1 MKNRPLS
8 TSLVVLLAAALLA
21 AAVPV
26 GRALAQNQQT
36 DAKIRLMSEA
46 IRARDAGDLTAAQK
60 AINELATLV
69 PNDASVQRFRA
80 ELEAQ
85 RVAQA
90 EAADR
95 AEAQRAAQVEA
106 DARAEAQR
114 AAAAVAAQ
122 QAAAARPVVAEAQ
135 PLPPAPA
142 PAAAAPTQSAPA
154 PAASAGPVMVDVKI
168 PEPGQTLPPAPPPGP
183 TPEQEAEALA
193 RAESARLNNLMVGA
207 QTMLTTAHA
216 QARDGKDDDAI
227 ATVDSALASLP
238 ANPLT
243 QKLIADLK
251 KEKASALLDKAQV
264 LLKRGDSEGAR
275 AALAAHDQLAPADT
289 RGAGVAKKIAS
300 ADAKSA
306 AIDPAFIAERDATA
320 KLIAKGRAQYV
331 AGDIDGAQETF
342 RQVEALEPDNTVAKG
357 FLLRIANEKT
367 ETGALNREKTRAQL
381 LEEVAKGWQRP
392 GIYQERARGTDQ
404 AAAVAPLA
412 KKLNDITLPSVSF
425 TRAEIGQVVAAL
437 SAASEEFDTT
447 GATPKGV
454 NVVLLD
460 PSNKNP
466 TVTITLRNSTL
477 KRVLDFVTEAIGYQY
492 EVQADAVVVR
502 PGGETSTLD
511 TAFFPITRATVLRM
525 TGIAGGGGGNSG
537 GNAGK
542 PDPYASGGSGTEP
555 TVTGGE
561 AAGMKGFLQQA
572 GVSFTIEGSSLAYD
586 GSAIIVTQTA
596 RNMERIRNI
605 LARYNDV
612 RQVEIE
618 SKFMEVQEGALDELG
633 VTWNLSRRGIPQ
645 INPTTGAPVLD
656 SNGRQ
661 VFVPQETY
669 STGGVI
675 RPLGDAFPSTSNQS
689 SINIGSVSNNNGVT
703 TVSNDISIP
712 VAPTQIPG
720 GVQLGSTATALANIT
735 GFVGEFD
742 VSAVVRALSQK
753 QGTDLLSSPKLTV
766 LSGNPANITV
776 AQELR
781 YPQSYGEIQS
791 QVGSGS
797 STGTGISAAGVTITA
812 GTPQEFTMRNVGV
825 ELKVTPTVE
834 EDDYS
839 ISLDLNPKVTEFEG
853 FVEYGGPSVA
863 ISAGVTVTVPPGF
876 YQPIFSVRDISTKVT
891 IWDGA
896 TLVMGGLTR
905 EEVKK
910 VNDKVPFFGDLPFVG
925 RLFRSKGESAQ
936 KRNLLIFV
944 TANLVSPGGS
954 PKKQNL
960 KSTPANSLFQNPTIV
975 TPASAEPRTRSGD
988 K

>member
-1 MKNRPLS
+1 MKHRPLL
-8 TSLVVLLAAALLA
+8 TPLAVLFSAALIGLA
-21 AAVPV
+21 MPA
-26 GRALAQNQQT
+26 GRALAQNQT

-46 IRARDAGDLTAAQK
+46 LRARDAGDLDKAEKVLAELTA
-60 AINELATLV
+60 LA
-69 PNDASVQRFRA
+69 PNDPSVARLKT

-85 RVAQA
+85 RAA
-90 EAADR
+90 LSEA
-95 AEAQRAAQVEA
+95 AQRAQAA
-106 DARAEAQR
+106 ATARAEEQRLAAIRAEEQR
-114 AAAAVAAQ
+114 AAAAK
-122 QAAAARPVVAEAQ
+122 
-135 PLPPAPA
+135 AP
-142 PAAAAPTQSAPA
+142 PAAA
-154 PAASAGPVMVDVKI
+154 PVMVDVKI
-168 PEPGQTLPPAPPPGP
+168 PEPGQTPPAPPPPAGP
-183 TPEQEAEALA
+183 TPEPEAEALA
-193 RAESARLNNLMVGA
+193 RAESARLTNLMVGA
-207 QTMLTTAHA
+207 QTMLATARTQVSA
-216 QARDGKDDDAI
+216 GKSDDAI
-227 ATVDSALASLP
+227 ATVDAALASLP
-238 ANPLT
+238 SNPLT

-251 KEKASALLDKAQV
+251 KEKASALLDKSQA
-264 LLKRGDSEGAR
+264 LLRRGDTDGAR
-275 AALAAHDQLAPADT
+275 AALAAYNDLAPGDART
-289 RGAGVAKKIAS
+289 AGVAQKITAAATTKAVAGADS
-300 ADAKSA
+300 AFANERAATTQLVAKA
-306 AIDPAFIAERDATA
+306 
-320 KLIAKGRAQYV
+320 RAQYL
-331 AGDIDGAQETF
+331 AGDIDGAQATF
-342 RQVEALEPDNTVAKG
+342 REIEAKEPDNTVAKG
-357 FLLRIANEKT
+357 FLLRIANEKA

-412 KKLNDITLPSVSF
+412 KKLTDIILPSVSF
-425 TRAEIGQVVAAL
+425 TRAEIGQVVTAL
-437 SAASEEFDTT
+437 SAASEEFDVT
-447 GATPKGV
+447 GTGPKGV
-454 NVVLLD
+454 NIVLLD

-466 TVTITLRNSTL
+466 TVTISLRNSSL
-477 KRVLDFVTEAIGYQY
+477 KRVLDFVTEAVGYQF

-525 TGIAGGGGGNSG
+525 TGVSGPPSGPAAGGPAGRSDPYAAGGGAGGGGPEG
-537 GNAGK
+537 G
-542 PDPYASGGSGTEP
+542 ASS
-555 TVTGGE
+555 GE
-561 AAGMKGFLQQA
+561 AAGMKAFLQQA
-572 GVSFTIEGSSLAYD
+572 GVSFTVEGTSLAYD
-586 GSAIIVTQTA
+586 GSAIIVTQTG

-618 SKFMEVQEGALDELG
+618 SKFMEVQEGALEELG
-633 VTWNLSRRGIPQ
+633 VTWNMSRRGVPQ

-669 STGGVI
+669 TSAGVTRSLATG
-675 RPLGDAFPSTSNQS
+675 FPSTSNS
-689 SINIGSVSNNNGVT
+689 TAINIRDLANT
-703 TVSNDISIP
+703 ANDIAIP

-720 GVQLGSTATALANIT
+720 GVQLAATAAALGNIT

-753 QGTDLLSSPKLTV
+753 QGTDLLSSPKITV

-791 QVGSGS
+791 QVGSGAAA
-797 STGTGISAAGVTITA
+797 GATGISAAGVTITA
-812 GTPQEFTMRNVGV
+812 GTPQEFTSRNVGV

-863 ISAGVTVTVPPGF
+863 ISSGVTVTVPPGF
-876 YQPIFSVRDISTKVT
+876 YQPIFSVRDITTKVT

-910 VNDKVPFFGDLPFVG
+910 VDDKVPFFGDLPIIG
-925 RLFRSKGESAQ
+925 RLFRSKGQSAQ

-954 PKKQNL
+954 PKKQSL